1 MGTCQTMC
9 GAEETTV
16 VAVHTT
22 SGLKVTSKT
31 DHISQNVND
40 PSIEKVQEHITDYK
54 SGLC

>member
-1 MGTCQTMC
+1 MGTCQSMC

-22 SGLKVTSKT
+22 SGLKVAAKT

-40 PSIEKVQEHITDYK
+40 DPSIEKIQDYPQ
-54 SGLC
+54 

>member
-1 MGTCQTMC
+1 MGTCQSMC

-22 SGLKVTSKT
+22 SGLKVTAKT

-40 PSIEKVQEHITDYK
+40 PSIEKVQEHITDNK